1 MSEVML
7 ILAIGLVAFDFQ
19 NLLSWWGG
27 RTITP
32 RAESSDDFTIIVP
45 LFGHP
50 RYFDRRAQLLRYQPN
65 VLVALEIG
73 TPLMAAFADEL
84 ESEGWRVN
92 RILIE
97 SPNPAL
103 LVRACLPAVTTTYT
117 LRLDADTSVGDDIA
131 QAVAAVEA
139 AGADLCSI
147 KCAVANRTNAVTKF
161 QALEYRMAMLA
172 RHFRPWLTSG
182 ACFLG
187 RTDALIRIMN
197 LHSLWTP
204 GEDIE
209 TGRTALA
216 LRMRIRHL
224 DIVVETDVPD
234 TWPALFRQRR
244 LWWAGTFRHWWINM
258 DRNLLQ
264 LPVITS
270 YYLAAIWVSLY
281 FKWWTLISL
290 HGLIYT
296 MPIVIV
302 SYVVVTAI
310 SNTQVL
316 SPWMLV
322 FPFYSLAQVLVMP
335 PIGAA
340 YYFVVAW
347 RRRRLGRYG
356 FGLRRLRIAPV
367 ELETRLAPWVKLE
380 HRRIASYGLGEQGRP
395 V

>member
-1 MSEVML
+1 MSHVML

-32 RAESSDDFTIIVP
+32 GEESSTDFTIIVP

-50 RYFDRRAQLLRYQPN
+50 RYFDRRAELLRYQPN
-65 VLVALEIG
+65 VLVALEVG
-73 TPLMAAFADEL
+73 TPLMAAFAEQL
-84 ESEGWRVN
+84 ENEGWRVN
-92 RILIE
+92 RIVME

-103 LVRACLPAVTTTYT
+103 LIRACLPAVTTTYT

-197 LHSLWTP
+197 LHSMWTP

-224 DIVVETDVPD
+224 DIVVETDAPD
-234 TWPALFRQRR
+234 TWAALFRQRR

-264 LPVITS
+264 LPVLTA

-290 HGLIYT
+290 HELVYT
-296 MPIVIV
+296 MPLVIV

-322 FPFYSLAQVLVMP
+322 FPFYSLVQVLVMP

-380 HRRIASYGLGEQGRP
+380 HRRIASYGLGEPGRP

>member
-1 MSEVML
+1 
-7 ILAIGLVAFDFQ
+7 
-19 NLLSWWGG
+19 
-27 RTITP
+27 
-32 RAESSDDFTIIVP
+32 
-45 LFGHP
+45 
-50 RYFDRRAQLLRYQPN
+50 
-65 VLVALEIG
+65 
-73 TPLMAAFADEL
+73 
-84 ESEGWRVN
+84 
-92 RILIE
+92 
-97 SPNPAL
+97 
-103 LVRACLPAVTTTYT
+103 

-131 QAVAAVEA
+131 SAVAAADA

-147 KCAVANRTNAVTKF
+147 KCAVANRTNAVTKL

-187 RTDALIRIMN
+187 RTDALIKIMS

-224 DIVVETDVPD
+224 DIVVETDAPD
-234 TWPALFRQRR
+234 TWPALIRQRR

-258 DRNLLQ
+258 DRNLMQ
-264 LPVITS
+264 LPVLTA

-290 HGLIYT
+290 HELIYT
-296 MPIVIV
+296 MPVVIL
-302 SYVVVTAI
+302 SYIVVTAI

-316 SPWMLV
+316 SPWMLLM
-322 FPFYSLAQVLVMP
+322 PFYSLAQVLVMP

-356 FGLRRLRIAPV
+356 FGFFRLRFAPLDV
-367 ELETRLAPWVKLE
+367 ETRLAPWVKLE
-380 HRRIASYGLGEQGRP
+380 HRRFASYGLGEDGRSG
-395 V
+395 

>member
-1 MSEVML
+1 MSHVML

-32 RAESSDDFTIIVP
+32 GEESSTDFTIIVP

-50 RYFDRRAQLLRYQPN
+50 RYFDRRAELLRYQPN
-65 VLVALEIG
+65 VLVALEVG
-73 TPLMAAFADEL
+73 TPLMAAFAQQL
-84 ESEGWRVN
+84 ENEGWRVN
-92 RILIE
+92 RIVME

-103 LVRACLPAVTTTYT
+103 LIRACLPAVTTTYT

-197 LHSLWTP
+197 LHSMWTP

-224 DIVVETDVPD
+224 DIVVETDAPD
-234 TWPALFRQRR
+234 TWAALFRQRR

-264 LPVITS
+264 LPVLTA

-290 HGLIYT
+290 HELVYT
-296 MPIVIV
+296 MPLVIA

-322 FPFYSLAQVLVMP
+322 FPFYSLVQVLVMP

-380 HRRIASYGLGEQGRP
+380 HRRIASYGLGEPGRP

>member
-1 MSEVML
+1 
-7 ILAIGLVAFDFQ
+7 
-19 NLLSWWGG
+19 
-27 RTITP
+27 
-32 RAESSDDFTIIVP
+32 
-45 LFGHP
+45 
-50 RYFDRRAQLLRYQPN
+50 
-65 VLVALEIG
+65 
-73 TPLMAAFADEL
+73 
-84 ESEGWRVN
+84 
-92 RILIE
+92 
-97 SPNPAL
+97 
-103 LVRACLPAVTTTYT
+103 
-117 LRLDADTSVGDDIA
+117 
-131 QAVAAVEA
+131 
-139 AGADLCSI
+139 
-147 KCAVANRTNAVTKF
+147 
-161 QALEYRMAMLA
+161 
-172 RHFRPWLTSG
+172 
-182 ACFLG
+182 
-187 RTDALIRIMN
+187 MN

-224 DIVVETDVPD
+224 DIVVETDAPD

-264 LPVITS
+264 LPVLTA

-290 HGLIYT
+290 HELIYT
-296 MPIVIV
+296 MPLVIV

-310 SNTQVL
+310 SNVQVL

-380 HRRIASYGLGEQGRP
+380 HRRIASYGLGEPGRSA
-395 V
+395 

>member
-1 MSEVML
+1 MSQVML

-27 RTITP
+27 RTVKPGVDT
-32 RAESSDDFTIIVP
+32 SDDFTIIVP

-65 VLVALEIG
+65 VLVALEVG
-73 TPLMAAFADEL
+73 TPLMAAFAEEL

-92 RILIE
+92 RIVME

-216 LRMRIRHL
+216 LRMRIRHV
-224 DIVVETDVPD
+224 DIVVETDAPD
-234 TWPALFRQRR
+234 TWAALFRQRR

-264 LPVITS
+264 LPVLTA

-290 HGLIYT
+290 HELIYT
-296 MPIVIV
+296 MPLVIV

-310 SNTQVL
+310 SNVQVL

-340 YYFVVAW
+340 FYFVVAW
-347 RRRRLGRYG
+347 RRRSVGRYG
-356 FGLRRLRIAPV
+356 FGFRRLRIAPV

>member
-1 MSEVML
+1 MSHVML

-32 RAESSDDFTIIVP
+32 AEESSTDFTIIVP

-50 RYFDRRAQLLRYQPN
+50 RYFDRRAELLRYQPN
-65 VLVALEIG
+65 VLVALEVS
-73 TPLMAAFADEL
+73 TPLMAAFAQQL
-84 ESEGWRVN
+84 ENEGWRVN
-92 RILIE
+92 RIVME

-103 LVRACLPAVTTTYT
+103 LIRACLPAVTTTYT

-197 LHSLWTP
+197 LHSMWTP

-224 DIVVETDVPD
+224 DIVVETDAPD
-234 TWPALFRQRR
+234 TWAALFRQRR

-264 LPVITS
+264 LPVLTA

-290 HGLIYT
+290 HELIYT
-296 MPIVIV
+296 MPLVIV
-302 SYVVVTAI
+302 SYIVVTAI
-310 SNTQVL
+310 SNVQVL

-356 FGLRRLRIAPV
+356 FGFRRLRIAPV

-380 HRRIASYGLGEQGRP
+380 HRRIASYGLGEPGRP